1 MRYNQPRVLAAG
13 NGFAIA
19 AVGSKLH
26 GFGIEVPEITN
37 ATAVA
42 AGCVAVA
49 VLTDGLRCWTRR
61 PTKNGVLE
69 AIAAKVNDAALEFY
83 SIVSVSVSDRAVGFT
98 GYNSY
103 GEAHY
108 VVIGTVGLPQDATV
122 QEIVTARSDNPL
134 GGDWHVAVKSP
145 TLFQIAKNQIVVST
159 DWVHT
164 LGWKA
169 VFFNYSPLAHM
180 EPDWVEDNHPDAV
193 SVYGKYRMEVAEG
206 YAYFDYLDGVQVP
219 GLPYQVRNMPLRQ
232 DWVDI
237 EIGHQCGVGLTAD
250 GVVHFWGTKPL

>member
-49 VLTDGLRCWTRR
+49 VLTDGLRAWVRR
-61 PTKNGVLE
+61 PSKNGVLE
-69 AIAAKVNDAALEFY
+69 AICAKVNDAALEFY
-83 SIVSVSVSDRAVGFT
+83 SIVSASVSDRAVGFT
-98 GYNSY
+98 GYDSR

-108 VVIGTVGLPQDATV
+108 VVVGVTGLPQDSTV
-122 QEIVTARSDNPL
+122 QEIVTARSDSPL
-134 GGDWHVAVKSP
+134 GGDWHIAVKSP
-145 TLFQIAKNQIVVST
+145 TLFQIAKNQIVAST
-159 DWVHT
+159 DWIHT

-180 EPDWVEDNHPDAV
+180 EPDWVEDGQPDSI
-193 SVYGKYRMEVAEG
+193 SVYGKYTMETAEG
-206 YAYFDYLDGVQVP
+206 YAYFSGDAT
-219 GLPYQVRNMPLRQ
+219 PYQVRYMPLRQ

-237 EIGHQCGVGLTAD
+237 EIGHQCGIGLTRD
-250 GVVHFWGTKPL
+250 GEVHFWGTQPR

>member
-1 MRYNQPRVLAAG
+1 MRYNEPRVLAAG

-26 GFGIEVPEITN
+26 GFNIEVPELDN
-37 ATAVA
+37 ATSVA

-49 VLTDGLRCWTRR
+49 VLTDGLRAWVRR

-69 AIAAKVNDAALEFY
+69 AICAKVNDAALEFY
-83 SIVSVSVSDRAVGFT
+83 SIVSASVSDRAVGFT
-98 GYNSY
+98 GYDSR

-108 VVIGTVGLPQDATV
+108 VVVGVTGLPQDATI
-122 QEIVTARSDNPL
+122 QEIVVARSDTPL

-145 TLFQIAKNQIVVST
+145 TLFQIAKSAIVAST
-159 DWVHT
+159 DWIHT
-164 LGWKA
+164 VGWKA

-180 EPDWVEDNHPDAV
+180 EPDWVEDGQPDAI
-193 SVYGKYRMEVAEG
+193 SVYGKYTMEVAEG
-206 YAYFDYLDGVQVP
+206 YAYFGGAEGA

-232 DWVDI
+232 DWVDV
-237 EIGHQCGVGLTAD
+237 EIGHQCGIGLTR
-250 GVVHFWGTKPL
+250 GGEVHFWGTQPR

>member
-26 GFGIEVPEITN
+26 GFNIEVPELDN
-37 ATAVA
+37 ATSVA

-49 VLTDGLRCWTRR
+49 VLTDGLRAWVRR
-61 PTKNGVLE
+61 PSKNGVLE
-69 AIAAKVNDAALEFY
+69 AICAKVNDAALEFY
-83 SIVSVSVSDRAVGFT
+83 SIVSASVSDRAVGFT
-98 GYNSY
+98 GYDSR
-103 GEAHY
+103 GDAHY
-108 VVIGTVGLPQDATV
+108 VVIGVVGLPQDATV
-122 QEIVTARSDNPL
+122 QEIVVARSDTPL

-145 TLFQIAKNQIVVST
+145 TLFQIAKSQIVVST

-180 EPDWVEDNHPDAV
+180 EPDWVEDGQPDAI
-193 SVYGKYRMEVAEG
+193 SVYGKYTMEVAEG
-206 YAYFDYLDGVQVP
+206 YAYFEGAEGA
-219 GLPYQVRNMPLRQ
+219 GLPYQVRHMPLRQ
-232 DWVDI
+232 DWVDV
-237 EIGHQCGVGLTAD
+237 EIGHQCGIGLTRD
-250 GVVHFWGTKPL
+250 GEVHFWGTQPR

>member
-1 MRYNQPRVLAAG
+1 MRYNEPRVLAAG

-26 GFGIEVPEITN
+26 GFGIDVPEIDN
-37 ATAVA
+37 ATSVA

-49 VLTDGLRCWTRR
+49 VLTDGLRCWVRR

-69 AIAAKVNDAALEFY
+69 AIAAKINDAALEFY
-83 SIVSVSVSDRAVGFT
+83 SITSVSVSDRAVGFT

-108 VVIGTVGLPQDATV
+108 VVIGVVGLPQDATV
-122 QEIVTARSDNPL
+122 QEIVTARSDSPL
-134 GGDWHVAVKSP
+134 GGDWHIAVKSP
-145 TLFQIAKNQIVVST
+145 TFFQIAKNQIVVST

-180 EPDWVEDNHPDAV
+180 EPDWVEAGNPDAI
-193 SVYGKYRMEVAEG
+193 SVYGKYTMEIVNG
-206 YAYFDYLDGVQVP
+206 TAYFDGVVGE
-219 GLPYQVRNMPLRQ
+219 GLPYQVRNMPNRW
-232 DWVDI
+232 DWVDV
-237 EIGHQCGVGLTAD
+237 EIGHQCGIGLTAD